1 MIKMKNKENMKQTW
15 KLASILGITGL
26 NGHAALAAL
35 SGLFT
40 LENVPILAVAL
51 MAGPGAI
58 ITASL
63 LQGTT
68 RERMLIAM
76 LAGVI
81 ATGMVTFAA
90 GLGPGLFRFVNK
102 DIIRIAGGISIALI
116 AVMIIGV
123 KMPQLTPLGVMLIG
137 LVAAVIWR

>member
-1 MIKMKNKENMKQTW
+1 MKNKTKNMKQTW

-26 NGHAALAAL
+26 NGHAALAAS

-40 LENVPILAVAL
+40 LQNVPILAIAL

-58 ITASL
+58 ITATL
-63 LQGTT
+63 LQGNI
-68 RERMLIAM
+68 RERMLIAI

-81 ATGMVTFAA
+81 ATGVVSLAA
-90 GLGPGLFRFVNK
+90 GLGSGLFKFVNK

-116 AVMIIGV
+116 AIMIMGV
-123 KMPQLTPLGVMLIG
+123 KMPQATPLIVMLIG
-137 LVAAVIWR
+137 AIAALIWR